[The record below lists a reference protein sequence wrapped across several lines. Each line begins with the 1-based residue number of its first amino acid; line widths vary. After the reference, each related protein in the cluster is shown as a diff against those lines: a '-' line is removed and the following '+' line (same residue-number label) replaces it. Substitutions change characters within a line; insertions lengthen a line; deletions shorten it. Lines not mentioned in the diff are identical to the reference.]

1 MMKNGLFNKRIP
13 TLLVILTLIVV
24 IVISTVLIQSGIFYV
39 GRASQD
45 GIPRNFLITNVSDS
59 TFTAVFTTTAQS
71 EAVVILIGAATGNVV
86 TLDDRDK
93 KSGVKNKYYSHH
105 ITVHNLKPN
114 TKYLFKLLSL
124 GKEYQSTEYFAI
136 TGPEIATDP
145 PAQNPLFGKVL
156 MPDGSTASDTIVT
169 AKTST
174 SSLAS
179 AVTNN
184 KGEFILPTNSLR
196 TSDAKTYNLLTNSDL
211 FLINLYRIDLKAH
224 VSSTFLLAQN
234 LPVVTLSQEYSFSE
248 NNSEKTVEENKFN
261 FTQETLTGKTV
272 DIVVPEEGEA
282 FADTKPQFSG
292 TSYPNS
298 NVTVTISGQ
307 APAQVTAN
315 ASGVWKYTPLGI
327 AQGNQKISISVIDNK
342 QQTIEESRNFTI
354 FPSGSQVTESATPSA
369 TVTPTIKPTAKPT
382 PTPTPT
388 PTSTPTP
395 TPQLTLVPSPSP
407 TIQVTPTPTPTITPS
422 PTPLPTIPTTPTPTP
437 SISPP
442 GEMQNTFILSGLS
455 VILIVAGAVLLFAL

>member
-1 MMKNGLFNKRIP
+1 
-13 TLLVILTLIVV
+13 
-24 IVISTVLIQSGIFYV
+24 
-39 GRASQD
+39 
-45 GIPRNFLITNVSDS
+45 
-59 TFTAVFTTTAQS
+59 
-71 EAVVILIGAATGNVV
+71 
-86 TLDDRDK
+86 
-93 KSGVKNKYYSHH
+93 
-105 ITVHNLKPN
+105 
-114 TKYLFKLLSL
+114 
-124 GKEYQSTEYFAI
+124 
-136 TGPEIATDP
+136 
-145 PAQNPLFGKVL
+145 
-156 MPDGSTASDTIVT
+156 
-169 AKTST
+169 
-174 SSLAS
+174 
-179 AVTNN
+179 
-184 KGEFILPTNSLR
+184 
-196 TSDAKTYNLLTNSDL
+196 
-211 FLINLYRIDLKAH
+211 
-224 VSSTFLLAQN
+224 
-234 LPVVTLSQEYSFSE
+234 
-248 NNSEKTVEENKFN
+248 
-261 FTQETLTGKTV
+261 LTGKTV

-382 PTPTPT
+382 PTPPPP

-407 TIQVTPTPTPTITPS
+407 TIQVTPTPTITPS
-422 PTPLPTIPTTPTPTP
+422 PTPLPTIPTTPTPAP

-455 VILIVAGAVLLFAL
+455 VILIVAGAALLFAL